1 MGEHKSAR
9 KLTMV
14 LLVGIGMVVLITI
27 FALMF
32 VTLVVPYIG
41 SIDQLHDWRQ
51 SNYWLLLSWRVALY
65 AALIIYWLKLK
76 SKLPEFKQNA
86 IRIKVVKIEV
96 LAVLLIVFLELT
108 KAPLKWTDIL

>member
-9 KLTMV
+9 KPTMI
-14 LLVGIGMVVLITI
+14 LLVGIGMMVLVTI
-27 FALMF
+27 FALMI
-32 VTLVVPYIG
+32 VTLVMPYVG

-51 SNYWLLLSWRVALY
+51 SNYWLLLSWRVVLY
-65 AALIIYWLKLK
+65 ATLIIYWLKLK
-76 SKLPEFKQNA
+76 SKLPEFKQSA
-86 IRIKVVKIEV
+86 IRIKAIKIEV